1 MAILSKN
8 TWKRHANP
16 WSGWTRV
23 LAMPVIAVGLYL
35 QSYWILGLAVVW
47 LIVNPL
53 IFPKPKSTNN
63 WMSRG
68 VLGEEKYYADGK
80 KLKRDL
86 PTLLNS
92 INVPVFIAFIYF
104 GWTGQLIP
112 LILSGLL
119 VMTLKFWFIDRM
131 NLLVK

>member
-1 MAILSKN
+1 
-8 TWKRHANP
+8 
-16 WSGWTRV
+16 
-23 LAMPVIAVGLYL
+23 MPVIAVGLYL